1 MRDEEEK
8 GVERDLAS
16 RGARKRKECE
26 NEGSGAEFSPGTE
39 RVTEEYRAERKRERD
54 AW

>member
-1 MRDEEEK
+1 MDGEP
-8 GVERDLAS
+8 AS
-16 RGARKRKECE
+16 RGARKKKECE

-39 RVTEEYRAERKRERD
+39 RVTEEYRVERKRERD